1 MKIKKIFE
9 DKYLLVVEKP
19 AGMVVN
25 ISATTKNMKTLQDW
39 LVKNGLGDGVERNG
53 IVHRIDKETSGALI
67 IAKTEQVMKDL
78 QKQFKDRKVSKEYLT
93 LVHGEVKPATGK
105 IKVPVTR
112 NPFNRTKFGVFV
124 GGKSAET
131 GYQAIGVYKKGQ
143 EKFSLLKVK
152 PKTGRTHQIRVHMK
166 YINHPVVADNLYA
179 GRKTNKKDRLWCVR
193 LFLHAHVLEVIHPVL
208 NKKMSFE
215 AKLATDLQT
224 VLKKLEKLDG
234 RL

>member
-25 ISATTKNMKTLQDW
+25 ISATTNKMITLQDC
-39 LVKNGLGDGVERNG
+39 LIKNGLGKGVEKNG

-67 IAKTEQVMKDL
+67 IAKTNQVMQDL
-78 QKQFKDRKVSKEYLT
+78 QKQFKERTVRKEYLT
-93 LVHGEVKPATGK
+93 LVHGEVKPATGE
-105 IKVPVTR
+105 IKMPVTR

-124 GGKSAET
+124 GGKPAET
-131 GYQAIGVYKKGQ
+131 SYQAMEIYKKGQ

-179 GRKTNKKDRLWCVR
+179 GRKTNKKDRLWCKR
-193 LFLHAHVLEVIHPVL
+193 LWLHAHVLEVIHPVL
-208 NKKMSFE
+208 KKKMQFE
-215 AKLATDLQT
+215 VKLASDLQT
-224 VLKKLEKLDG
+224 VLEKLKKLDS